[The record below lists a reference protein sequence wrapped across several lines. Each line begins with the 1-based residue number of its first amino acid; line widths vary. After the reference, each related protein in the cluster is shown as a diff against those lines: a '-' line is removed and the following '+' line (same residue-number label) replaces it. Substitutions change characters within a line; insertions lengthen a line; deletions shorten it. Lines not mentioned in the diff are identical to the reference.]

1 MVEKS
6 LFFIAIIPP
15 EPIKSKVMNLKVE
28 FSKKYNTYH
37 ALKSPPH
44 ITLIPPFRI
53 SDTKT
58 QDLTKKLER
67 FSSIE
72 KTFSISTNGFGAFA
86 PRVIYISID
95 RNENLSKL
103 YIRLISEFNEVC
115 SNKNFKPHMTIA
127 FRDITTEIFR
137 KAWSEYEKKPI
148 LQTFQVNSL
157 YLLKHNGK
165 SWDVVDEFPFHNLVL
180 PI

>member
-15 EPIKSKVMNLKVE
+15 EPIKSQALDIKIE
-28 FSKKYNTYH
+28 FSEKYNTFH

-53 SDTKT
+53 SENKT
-58 QDLTKKLER
+58 QDSTKELAR
-67 FSSIE
+67 FSAIE
-72 KTFSISTNGFGAFA
+72 KAFHISLNGFGAFA

-95 RNENLSKL
+95 RNKGLSKL
-103 YIRLISEFNEVC
+103 HKRLISKFSEICTNTNFN
-115 SNKNFKPHMTIA
+115 PHMTIA
-127 FRDITTEIFR
+127 FRDITPDFFR
-137 KAWSEYEKKPI
+137 KAWSEYEKKPMN
-148 LQTFQVNSL
+148 QTFQVSSL

-165 SWDVVDEFPFHNLVL
+165 SWDIVNEFLFNK
-180 PI
+180 

>member
-15 EPIKSKVMNLKVE
+15 EPIKSQVVDLKIE
-28 FSKKYNTYH
+28 FSEKYNTFH

-53 SDTKT
+53 SENKA
-58 QDLTKKLER
+58 QDLTKELSR
-67 FSSIE
+67 FSAIE
-72 KTFSISTNGFGAFA
+72 NAFPISLNGFGAFA

-95 RNENLSKL
+95 RNKELSKL
-103 YIRLISEFNEVC
+103 HRRSNSKFSEICTKTNFN
-115 SNKNFKPHMTIA
+115 PHMTIA
-127 FRDITTEIFR
+127 FRDITFDIFR
-137 KAWSEYEKKPI
+137 KAWSEYEKKPMS
-148 LQTFQVNSL
+148 QTFQVSSI

-165 SWDVVDEFPFHNLVL
+165 SWDIVNEFLFSE
-180 PI
+180 